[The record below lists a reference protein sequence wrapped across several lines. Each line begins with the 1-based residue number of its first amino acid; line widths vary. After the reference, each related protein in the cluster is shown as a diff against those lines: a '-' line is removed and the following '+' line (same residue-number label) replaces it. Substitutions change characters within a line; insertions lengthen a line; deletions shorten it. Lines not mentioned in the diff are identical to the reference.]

1 MVDVQNHGF
10 TKSAD
15 TTAQEIAE
23 WLLKATR

>member
-10 TKSAD
+10 TKTAD

-23 WLLKATR
+23 WFGKATR